1 MEVIKD
7 LLTELSQ
14 SLRVEIL
21 DYYQRFYSYTL
32 YLLEHKNVDI
42 DTSIIRNNE
51 EKNKGIIKSIVE
63 TIASALNSIGISSTS
78 IEFKDNLTKEF
89 IIGSK
94 SEVGNYK
101 ELFDSVGKKI
111 INMNLFNSIFEYI
124 IDIDTE
130 KLDNLDLFDLLP
142 DNFKSKLNE
151 FKKKMLFQ
159 DKDKIKVKSL
169 YPSLGNLFNPTS
181 LKIRDQPN
189 SNNNADVDILKK
201 LHEAKEKNIEALK
214 NPVLQETRQFSS
226 VEDKNDFVITP
237 DLSYKS
243 LNGNYYYDLF
253 GNLPILKSEVKKL
266 LKINLDNLGSIAL
279 EPEFLDL
286 ESLFYYISIYK
297 IFGLQIPF
305 KTEEIINFLTHYISG
320 KIFSTGMYHISNPL
334 SNFFGLSIISELKLI
349 NDIEII
355 DLLDIEM
362 FLENE
367 LKLYLP
373 QKLLLNYFTLLSL
386 RILEKWGGVILMEKK
401 YLLSEQINYRQLNK
415 DENNLPLDLLCQLSL
430 IKLIDDKNDLALLKE
445 SYKEDLK
452 LLISKKGLV
461 NDNLTDSA
469 RVLLIF
475 KMLGINSR
483 DDSSIKILL
492 NSIISNA
499 DVFQDLKN
507 VNNFHW
513 SNDKWALKVELR
525 MTFWLLIALLQYEHV
540 FEATN

>member
-7 LLTELSQ
+7 LLTQLSQ
-14 SLRVEIL
+14 SLRIEIL

-51 EKNKGIIKSIVE
+51 EKNMGIINSIVE

-78 IEFKDNLTKEF
+78 IDFKDNLTKEF

-94 SEVGNYK
+94 SEVVNYK
-101 ELFDSVGKKI
+101 ELFESVGKKI
-111 INMNLFNSIFEYI
+111 IDMNLFNIIFEYI
-124 IDIDTE
+124 VDIDTE

-151 FKKKMLFQ
+151 FKKNILFH
-159 DKDKIKVKSL
+159 DKDKVKSL
-169 YPSLGNLFNPTS
+169 YSSLGKLFNPTS

-189 SNNNADVDILKK
+189 FNNNGDVDILKK

-214 NPVLQETRQFSS
+214 HPVFIQQYSS
-226 VEDKNDFVITP
+226 VEEQNDFVITP

-243 LNGNYYYDLF
+243 LNEGCYFDLF
-253 GNLPILKSEVKKL
+253 GNLPILKSEIKEL
-266 LKINLDNLGSIAL
+266 LKINLGNLESIAL

-297 IFGLQIPF
+297 IFGLPIPF

-373 QKLLLNYFTLLSL
+373 QKLLLNYFTLMSL
-386 RILEKWGGVILMEKK
+386 RILEKWGGVILIEKK
-401 YLLSEQINYRQLNK
+401 HLLSEQINYSQIKK

-430 IKLIDDKNDLALLKE
+430 IKLIDDKNDLTVFTE

-475 KMLGINSR
+475 KMLGINSK
-483 DDSSIKILL
+483 DDSSVNILL
-492 NSIISNA
+492 NSLVSNA
-499 DVFQDLKN
+499 DLFQDLKN

-525 MTFWLLIALLQYEHV
+525 MTFWLLIALLNNEHV
-540 FEATN
+540 FNTTN

>member
-1 MEVIKD
+1 MEVFKA

-32 YLLEHKNVDI
+32 DLFEHKNVDI

-51 EKNKGIIKSIVE
+51 EQNIIIINSIVE

-78 IEFKDNLTKEF
+78 RDFKDKLTKEF
-89 IIGSK
+89 LIVSK
-94 SEVGNYK
+94 SGISNYK
-101 ELFDSVGKKI
+101 ELFEFVGKKT
-111 INMNLFNSIFEYI
+111 INTNLFNIIFEFI
-124 IDIDTE
+124 FDIDTE

-142 DNFKSKLNE
+142 DNFKSKINE
-151 FKKKMLFQ
+151 FKKTLLLQKE
-159 DKDKIKVKSL
+159 DKFKVKSL
-169 YPSLGNLFNPTS
+169 YPSIGKLFNPTS
-181 LKIRDQPN
+181 LKIKDEAN
-189 SNNNADVDILKK
+189 SDVDILKK
-201 LHEAKEKNIEALK
+201 LHDAKEQNIEALK
-214 NPVLQETRQFSS
+214 IPVLQDTQQLSS
-226 VEDKNDFVITP
+226 VEKQNDIALTP
-237 DLSYKS
+237 DLSSKS
-243 LNGNYYYDLF
+243 LNGEFYYDLF
-253 GNLPILKSEVKKL
+253 GNLPILKSEITKL
-266 LKINLDNLGSIAL
+266 LKIDLGNLKSIAM
-279 EPEFLDL
+279 EPDFLDL
-286 ESLFYYISIYK
+286 ESLFYYVGIHK
-297 IFGLQIPF
+297 IIGLQIPF
-305 KTEEIINFLTHYISG
+305 KTEEIINILTRYISG
-320 KIFSTGMYHISNPL
+320 KIFSTGIYHISNPL

-367 LKLYLP
+367 LKMYLP

-386 RILEKWGGVILMEKK
+386 RILEKWGVILMEKK
-401 YLLSEQINYRQLNK
+401 HLLSEQINFKQINK
-415 DENNLPLDLLCQLSL
+415 DEKSLPLDLLCQLSL
-430 IKLIDDKNDLALLKE
+430 IKLLDDKTDLTWFKA
-445 SYKEDLK
+445 SYKEPLK

-475 KMLGINSR
+475 KMLGINSKE
-483 DDSSIKILL
+483 DSSVNILL

-499 DVFQDLKN
+499 DVFQESKKIK
-507 VNNFHW
+507 NFHW

-525 MTFWLLIALLQYEHV
+525 MTFWLLIVLLRYEHV

>member
-1 MEVIKD
+1 MEVFKA

-32 YLLEHKNVDI
+32 DLFEHKNVDI

-51 EKNKGIIKSIVE
+51 EQNIIIINSIVE

-78 IEFKDNLTKEF
+78 RDFKDKLTKEF
-89 IIGSK
+89 LIVSK
-94 SEVGNYK
+94 SGISNYK
-101 ELFDSVGKKI
+101 ELFEFVGKKT
-111 INMNLFNSIFEYI
+111 INTNLFNIIFEFI
-124 IDIDTE
+124 FDIDTE

-142 DNFKSKLNE
+142 DNFKSKINE
-151 FKKKMLFQ
+151 FKKTLLLQKE
-159 DKDKIKVKSL
+159 DKFKVKSL
-169 YPSLGNLFNPTS
+169 YPSIGKLFNPTS
-181 LKIRDQPN
+181 LKIKDEAN
-189 SNNNADVDILKK
+189 SDVDILKK
-201 LHEAKEKNIEALK
+201 LHDAKEQNIEALK
-214 NPVLQETRQFSS
+214 IPVLQDTQQLSS
-226 VEDKNDFVITP
+226 VEKQNDIALTP
-237 DLSYKS
+237 DLSSKS
-243 LNGNYYYDLF
+243 LNGEFYYDLF
-253 GNLPILKSEVKKL
+253 GNLPILKSEITKL
-266 LKINLDNLGSIAL
+266 LKIDLGNLKSIAM
-279 EPEFLDL
+279 EPDFLDL
-286 ESLFYYISIYK
+286 ESLFYYVGIHK
-297 IFGLQIPF
+297 IIGLQIPF
-305 KTEEIINFLTHYISG
+305 KTEEIINILTRYISG
-320 KIFSTGMYHISNPL
+320 KIFSTGIYHISNPL

-367 LKLYLP
+367 LKMYLP

-386 RILEKWGGVILMEKK
+386 RILEKWGVILMEKK
-401 YLLSEQINYRQLNK
+401 HLLSEQINFKQINK
-415 DENNLPLDLLCQLSL
+415 DEKSLPLDLLCQLSL
-430 IKLIDDKNDLALLKE
+430 IKLLDDKTDLTWFKA
-445 SYKEDLK
+445 SYKEPLK

-475 KMLGINSR
+475 KMLGINSKE
-483 DDSSIKILL
+483 DSSVNILL

-499 DVFQDLKN
+499 DVFQESKKIK
-507 VNNFHW
+507 NFHW

-525 MTFWLLIALLQYEHV
+525 MTFWLLIVLLQYEHV

>member
-1 MEVIKD
+1 MEVFKA

-32 YLLEHKNVDI
+32 DLLEHKNVDI
-42 DTSIIRNNE
+42 NTSIIRNNE
-51 EKNKGIIKSIVE
+51 KQNIVIINSIVE

-78 IEFKDNLTKEF
+78 IDFKDNLTKEF
-89 IIGSK
+89 LIVSK
-94 SEVGNYK
+94 SGISNYK
-101 ELFDSVGKKI
+101 ELFEFVGQKTI
-111 INMNLFNSIFEYI
+111 DMNLFNIIFEFI
-124 IDIDTE
+124 LDIDTE

-142 DNFKSKLNE
+142 DKFKSKINE
-151 FKKKMLFQ
+151 FKKNLLFQ
-159 DKDKIKVKSL
+159 DKEKIKVKSL
-169 YPSLGNLFNPTS
+169 YPSIAKIFNPTS
-181 LKIRDQPN
+181 LAIRDEPN
-189 SNNNADVDILKK
+189 FNNNADVDILKQ
-201 LHEAKEKNIEALK
+201 LHEAKKENIEALK
-214 NPVLQETRQFSS
+214 NPVLRDIEEQI
-226 VEDKNDFVITP
+226 DFVIKP
-237 DLSYKS
+237 DLNYKS
-243 LNGNYYYDLF
+243 LNGEQYYDLF
-253 GNLPILKSEVKKL
+253 GNLPILKSEIKKL
-266 LKINLDNLGSIAL
+266 LKIDLGNLESIAIKT
-279 EPEFLDL
+279 EFLDL
-286 ESLFYYISIYK
+286 ESLFYYISICK
-297 IFGLQIPF
+297 IIGLPIPF
-305 KTEEIINFLTHYISG
+305 KTEEIINILTRYISG

-386 RILEKWGGVILMEKK
+386 RILEKRGVILMKK
-401 YLLSEQINYRQLNK
+401 KHLLSEQINFKQINK
-415 DENNLPLDLLCQLSL
+415 DEKSLPLDLLYQLSL
-430 IKLIDDKNDLALLKE
+430 IKLLDDKTDLTWFKA
-445 SYKEDLK
+445 SYKEPLK

-461 NDNLTDSA
+461 NGNLTDSA

-475 KMLGINSR
+475 KMLGINSK
-483 DDSSIKILL
+483 DDSSVNILL

-499 DVFQDLKN
+499 DVFQESKKI
-507 VNNFHW
+507 NNFHW

-525 MTFWLLIALLQYEHV
+525 MTFWLLIALLEYEQV